1 MDKTL
6 IMPSQRTANLRGVA
20 VLLLCGLASCV
31 SQDSGP
37 PLVVQRDSAGIEIVE
52 ALRPLWGDSSLWS
65 IDPDPLVDLALSGSG
80 PAHEFYRA
88 GSMKQRPDGSLVIA
102 DRDSRE
108 VRVFSETGEFRG
120 FFGGRGDGPGEFRNL
135 GRIENAADTLL
146 ALGAGRVTVVTS
158 DLAVIRTFN
167 LSRNTLELHYLGGG
181 MILPELNSPVLP
193 QDGASGLIRRAEPLA
208 LFDLEGTQID
218 SIGET
223 RGADTYAYVSGET
236 RAGAAPLFAGRSHI
250 ATLGQRIFRGS
261 SDRMQVDE
269 LDMSGNL
276 LRILRI
282 PGYPLD
288 LSDARIAAERD
299 ARLDE
304 LPPAL
309 PPYFREMIEAM
320 PAPETRPAY
329 SEMLVARGGL
339 AGAVPGNERTG
350 TATGMAGAGRRRDLA
365 RHRRD
370 SGPLRGV
377 GNHHGDRAR
386 GMAGRN
392 GRRASAGA
400 AIEAILKPP
409 WTRK

>member
-1 MDKTL
+1 M
-6 IMPSQRTANLRGVA
+6 
-20 VLLLCGLASCV
+20 
-31 SQDSGP
+31 
-37 PLVVQRDSAGIEIVE
+37 
-52 ALRPLWGDSSLWS
+52 
-65 IDPDPLVDLALSGSG
+65 
-80 PAHEFYRA
+80 
-88 GSMKQRPDGSLVIA
+88 IA

-146 ALGAGRVTVVTS
+146 ALGAGRVTMVTS

-329 SEMLVARGGL
+329 SEMLVDPS
-339 AGAVPGNERTG
+339 GAVWLELYRGTSEREQPQEWLVLDADG
-350 TATGMAGAGRRRDLA
+350 TWLGTVEIPDRFRVWDITTETVL
-365 RHRRD
+365 
-370 SGPLRGV
+370 GV
-377 GNHHGDRAR
+377 WQDEMDVEHPQVLQ
-386 GMAGRN
+386 
-392 GRRASAGA
+392 
-400 AIEAILKPP
+400 LK
-409 WTRK
+409 RY